1 MKTDAQVSDRARRD
15 YLKNRI
21 LTAHPLEIVEML
33 YHTAMDALNM
43 AISHLNAGDVMS
55 RAGAVSRAQE
65 AVNELTIALD
75 HSAGASFSRTL
86 AELYAYVQ
94 QQIIKG
100 HTKQSEAAFRE
111 ALSILTTLLEGW
123 SQVRASVCG
132 TTHTGVSEPSH
143 TLEETAQAESKEPSK
158 AYAAGLPEAIP
169 SRDWSG

>member
-1 MKTDAQVSDRARRD
+1 MKTDVVIDRARRD
-15 YLKNRI
+15 YLENRI

-33 YHTAMDALNM
+33 YHTAMDALGT
-43 AISHLNAGDVMS
+43 AISNLNAGDVML

-65 AVNELTIALD
+65 AVNELAIALD

-100 HTKQSEAAFRE
+100 HTKQSEPAFRE

-123 SQVRASVCG
+123 SQVRATVCG
-132 TTHTGVSEPSH
+132 T
-143 TLEETAQAESKEPSK
+143 
-158 AYAAGLPEAIP
+158 
-169 SRDWSG
+169 